1 MRLPGLLAVAAAAGI
16 VIGLANSYV
25 ELTSTREVF
34 DLAELREELDRK
46 PKKAPEEVGKKKPKL
61 EVENGEAFDFGSME
75 RFATMQHTFK
85 IKNIGQAPL
94 EVHSRRTTCKC
105 TFTDITHTSCVPGE
119 SIEVTLEWTGK
130 AAEGSPEFR
139 QVAELG
145 TNDPDVP
152 ILRLGIHGYV
162 TETVRA
168 LPDELAL
175 GRVASNDG
183 VSAEFR
189 LFGFRSDA
197 IDVNEFS
204 WEEEKT
210 AEYFGVSFEPLPD
223 DEVSQEK
230 GATCGLLAKVVIKPG
245 MPLGPINQ
253 RLRISVDVEKAAEV
267 NIPVQGEVTSDILI
281 ASSRDFNSPKSL
293 LRFGMI
299 RQGEGAEAKLDMY
312 VRGEHRENVE
322 FSVGEMK
329 PAGYF
334 DVTIGDPVS
343 LNNGKTIKRSVT
355 IGVKKGVE
363 PINCLGA
370 ELAPHG
376 VVVLETTHPFTK
388 QVPIHIKFAVE

>member
-1 MRLPGLLAVAAAAGI
+1 MRLTGLLAVAATAGI
-16 VIGLANSYV
+16 VIGIANSYLKLV
-25 ELTSTREVF
+25 STREVF
-34 DLAELREELDRK
+34 DLAELREELNRK
-46 PKKAPEEVGKKKPKL
+46 PKKTPEEAKKKQPKL
-61 EVENGEAFDFGSME
+61 EVENGEQYDFGSME

-94 EVHSRRTTCKC
+94 EIHSRRTTCKC
-105 TFTDITHTSCVPGE
+105 TITHTTDTSCVPGK
-119 SIEVTLEWTGK
+119 SLEVTLEWTGK
-130 AAEGSPEFR
+130 AAEGAPEFR

-152 ILRLGIHGYV
+152 VLRLHIYGYV

-175 GRVASNDG
+175 GRGASNDG

-189 LFGFRSDA
+189 LFGFRSDS
-197 IDVNEFS
+197 IEVNEFS
-204 WEEEKT
+204 WEEEDT
-210 AEYFGVSFEPLPD
+210 ARYFDFSFEPLPD
-223 DEVSQEK
+223 QEVSQEK
-230 GATCGLLAKVVIKPG
+230 GATCGLLAKVAVKPG

-253 RLRISVDVEKAAEV
+253 RLRISLDVEKAAKV
-267 NIPVQGEVTSDILI
+267 NIPIQGEVTSDILI

-299 RQGEGAEAKLDMY
+299 RQGEGAEAKLDVY
-312 VRGEHRENVE
+312 VRGEHRQNVE
-322 FSVGEMK
+322 FSIGEMK

-334 DVTIGDPVS
+334 DVTIGDPIS

-376 VVVLETTHPFTK
+376 VIVLESTHPFTK
-388 QVPIHIKFAVE
+388 QVPIHVKFAVE